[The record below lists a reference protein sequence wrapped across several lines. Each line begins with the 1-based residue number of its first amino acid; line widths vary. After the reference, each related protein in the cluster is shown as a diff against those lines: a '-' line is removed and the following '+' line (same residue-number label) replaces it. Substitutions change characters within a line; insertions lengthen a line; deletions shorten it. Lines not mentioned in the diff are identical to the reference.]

1 MELVGVEMRRMR
13 AMNDVA
19 IAMEWGIMLG
29 QMRW

>member
-19 IAMEWGIMLG
+19 IAMLLMFVVAFVV
-29 QMRW
+29 